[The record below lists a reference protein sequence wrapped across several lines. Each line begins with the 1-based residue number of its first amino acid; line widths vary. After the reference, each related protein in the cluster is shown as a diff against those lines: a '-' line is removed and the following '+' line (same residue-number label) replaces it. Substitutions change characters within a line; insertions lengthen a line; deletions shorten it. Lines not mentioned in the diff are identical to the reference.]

1 MCTAT
6 SNLLSASATVT
17 LRKYAIPTKF
27 TISWQE
33 WIDDDILTTRLAI
46 PATNRPTTS
55 WSLTAAA
62 ATESVAAI
70 FVTVIATKHVAK
82 GTTTTTNVSNFAAKH
97 LRPTATVA
105 VVTEVATAAT
115 TTTATTTAAAATTF
129 HIFPT
134 FAVSASA
141 ATKPANASAA
151 YVPASAPTAR
161 KQCILNGEASQQQ
174 LLFFTSHASAAAPC
188 EPSPEYTKITNEH

>member
-6 SNLLSASATVT
+6 INLLSASATVT

-70 FVTVIATKHVAK
+70 FVTVIATEHVAK

-97 LRPTATVA
+97 LRPTTTVA
-105 VVTEVATAAT
+105 VVTEVATEAAAT
-115 TTTATTTAAAATTF
+115 TTAAATTF

-161 KQCILNGEASQQQ
+161 KQRILNGEASQQQ

>member
-17 LRKYAIPTKF
+17 LGKYPIPTKF
-27 TISWQE
+27 PISWQE
-33 WIDDDILTTRLAI
+33 WIDNDILTTRLAI

-70 FVTVIATKHVAK
+70 FVTVIATKHVAG
-82 GTTTTTNVSNFAAKH
+82 GTTTITNVSNFAAKH

-105 VVTEVATAAT
+105 VVTEVATAAAAT
-115 TTTATTTAAAATTF
+115 TTTAAAATF

-134 FAVSASA
+134 LAVSASA
-141 ATKPANASAA
+141 ATKPAIASAA
-151 YVPASAPTAR
+151 YVPASAPTAW
-161 KQCILNGEASQQQ
+161 KQRILNGEASQQQ
-174 LLFFTSHASAAAPC
+174 LLFFASHASTASPC
-188 EPSPEYTKITNEH
+188 EPSPEYTKITGEH

>member
-6 SNLLSASATVT
+6 SKLLSASATVT
-17 LRKYAIPTKF
+17 LRKYPIPTKF
-27 TISWQE
+27 PISWQE
-33 WIDDDILTTRLAI
+33 WIDNDILTTRLAI

-55 WSLTAAA
+55 RSLTAAA

-82 GTTTTTNVSNFAAKH
+82 GTTTITNVSNFAAKH

-105 VVTEVATAAT
+105 VVTEVATAAAT
-115 TTTATTTAAAATTF
+115 TTTATTAAATTF

-141 ATKPANASAA
+141 ATKPAITSAA
-151 YVPASAPTAR
+151 
-161 KQCILNGEASQQQ
+161 
-174 LLFFTSHASAAAPC
+174 
-188 EPSPEYTKITNEH
+188 